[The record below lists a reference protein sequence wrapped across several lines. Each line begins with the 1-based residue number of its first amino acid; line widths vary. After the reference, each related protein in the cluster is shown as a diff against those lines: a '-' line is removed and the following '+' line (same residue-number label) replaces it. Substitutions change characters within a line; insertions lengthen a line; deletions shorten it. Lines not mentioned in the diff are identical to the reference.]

1 MNFLQKETTQNVLI
15 VLMALFVIF
24 DVRVPMPVAD
34 FVDTMVGKVAVVLT
48 VLILLAMNPLV
59 GSLAILAGMILVIR
73 SSVTSGSFFVENQ
86 LPSQKKRDAELVAL
100 NETTKTLEEEVVD
113 KMIPLASGEY
123 VTTGYI
129 KPVLSNVHEAAK
141 L

>member
-34 FVDTMVGKVAVVLT
+34 FVDTMLGKVAVVLT

-59 GSLAILAGMILVIR
+59 GSLAILAGMLIM
-73 SSVTSGSFFVENQ
+73 F
-86 LPSQKKRDAELVAL
+86 
-100 NETTKTLEEEVVD
+100 
-113 KMIPLASGEY
+113 
-123 VTTGYI
+123 
-129 KPVLSNVHEAAK
+129 
-141 L
+141 